1 MITIPI
7 FFWRAML
14 SRFAAA
20 PKRVEQVG
28 YFDGYELGDHGV
40 VTTTTIPEARLERR
54 FFEVSPEAM
63 SAAGRHLRQLGQ
75 VRLAQIHTHP
85 GTWVE
90 HSEHDDERAYSQ
102 RAGALSIV
110 VPNYGRGGVVLEDC
124 GLHVREEGEWR
135 MLSLEEYDS
144 YLRII
149 PDRFVFGGRV

>member
-1 MITIPI
+1 M
-7 FFWRAML
+7 
-14 SRFAAA
+14 
-20 PKRVEQVG
+20 
-28 YFDGYELGDHGV
+28 
-40 VTTTTIPEARLERR
+40 
-54 FFEVSPEAM
+54 
-63 SAAGRHLRQLGQ
+63 
-75 VRLAQIHTHP
+75 RLAQIHTHP

-149 PDRFVFGGRV
+149 PDLFVFGGRV